1 MNIDKLTCSKAKEID
16 LVNFLNQLGHLPKK
30 IKGNDYW
37 FLSPFRNE
45 KDPSFKVNRKF
56 NVCYDHGMGKG
67 GNLIDFGILFYKV
80 SVTELLEKLEQNN
93 FFFHQPI
100 ESISKNENAGEKEKI
115 KVINVRQGITF
126 LPLTKYLQT
135 RKVSLKIAEVYCREI
150 DFGLYDKKHTAIG
163 FKNNA
168 GGYELR
174 NEYFKGSSSPKDITL
189 FNRDPS
195 KEILLFE
202 GFFNFLSWQTIH
214 QKNILLPNLQPN
226 LLVLN
231 SLSFFEKAKEII
243 EKYSSI
249 RLYLDRDNSGMKITK
264 EALSIS
270 NKYIDESYKYKNHKD
285 LNEFLMKE
293 YRMETPAQRIGRRL

>member
-1 MNIDKLTCSKAKEID
+1 MNCEEAKKIDIVEYMSS
-16 LVNFLNQLGHLPKK
+16 LGFQPKK

-45 KDPSFKVNRKF
+45 KEASFKVNKKF
-56 NVCYDHGMGKG
+56 NVWYDHGLGKG

-80 SVTELLEKLEQNN
+80 SVTEFLDKLGQNN
-93 FFFHQPI
+93 FFFHQHI
-100 ESISKNENAGEKEKI
+100 ENISQKNNAGEKEKI
-115 KVINVRQGITF
+115 SVIDVRPGITF
-126 LPLTKYLQT
+126 LPLANYLQT
-135 RKVSLKIAEVYCREI
+135 RKIPLRIADSFCKEI
-150 DFGLYDKKHTAIG
+150 DFRLYDKKHTAIG
-163 FKNNA
+163 FKNKA

-189 FNRDPS
+189 LTANSS
-195 KEILLFE
+195 KEILVFE
-202 GFFNFLSWQTIH
+202 GFFNFLSWQTIQ

-243 EKYSSI
+243 DKYSSI
-249 RLYLDRDNSGMKITK
+249 HLYLDRDNSGMKITK

-293 YRMETPAQRIGRRL
+293 YKMETPTQRIGRRL

>member
-1 MNIDKLTCSKAKEID
+1 MQRMNCEEAKKIDIVEYMSS
-16 LVNFLNQLGHLPKK
+16 LGFQPKK

-45 KDPSFKVNRKF
+45 KEASFKVNKKF
-56 NVCYDHGMGKG
+56 NVWYDHGLGKG

-80 SVTELLEKLEQNN
+80 SVTEFLDKLGQNN
-93 FFFHQPI
+93 FFFHQHI
-100 ESISKNENAGEKEKI
+100 ENISQKNNAGEKEKI
-115 KVINVRQGITF
+115 SVIDVRPGITF
-126 LPLTKYLQT
+126 LPLANYLQT
-135 RKVSLKIAEVYCREI
+135 RKIPLRIADSFCKEI
-150 DFGLYDKKHTAIG
+150 DFRLYDKKHTAIG
-163 FKNNA
+163 FKNKA

-189 FNRDPS
+189 LTANSS
-195 KEILLFE
+195 KEILVFE
-202 GFFNFLSWQTIH
+202 GFFNFLSWQTIQ

-243 EKYSSI
+243 DKYSSI
-249 RLYLDRDNSGMKITK
+249 HLYLDRDNSGMKITK

-293 YRMETPAQRIGRRL
+293 YKMETPTQRIGRRL

>member
-1 MNIDKLTCSKAKEID
+1 MQRMNCDEAKKID
-16 LVNFLNQLGHLPKK
+16 LVEFLLKLGYSPTK

-37 FLSPFRNE
+37 FLSPFRDE
-45 KDPSFKVNRKF
+45 KEASFKVNIKF
-56 NVCYDHGMGKG
+56 NVWYDHGLGRG
-67 GNLIDFGILFYKV
+67 GNLVDFGILFYKI
-80 SVTELLEKLEQNN
+80 SVTELLEKLNQNK
-93 FFFHQPI
+93 FSFHQPI
-100 ESISKNENAGEKEKI
+100 GNISQKNNAGEKEKI
-115 KVINVRQGITF
+115 KVINIRQGITF
-126 LPLTKYLQT
+126 LPLTKYL
-135 RKVSLKIAEVYCREI
+135 RARRIPLKIADDFCKEI
-150 DFGLYDKKHTAIG
+150 DFRLYDKKHTAIG
-163 FKNNA
+163 FKNKA
-168 GGYELR
+168 GGFELR
-174 NEYFKGSSSPKDITL
+174 NEYFKGSSTPKDITL

-202 GFFNFLSWQTIH
+202 GFFNFLSWQTIR

-249 RLYLDRDNSGMKITK
+249 HLYLDRDNSGMKITK
-264 EALSIS
+264 EALLIS

-293 YRMETPAQRIGRRL
+293 FKMETPAQRIGRRL